1 MLGAMNSRLAAVET
15 VSKPITHTEL
25 ESVTKQRQA
34 ETHFANQLIN
44 IGKTSIRSSR
54 PRIDL
59 TVFRSEVDFF
69 EIAAIKEYI

>member
-44 IGKTSIRSSR
+44 IGKTSI
-54 PRIDL
+54 
-59 TVFRSEVDFF
+59 
-69 EIAAIKEYI
+69 